1 MKLTESVATESVANS
16 PSATCPSLSSTARYD
31 KHVRRDDTHV
41 DTLCQLHTL
50 ALDKHVET
58 VETIHISVETMDMRV
73 EVLRKLCRVYTCC
86 AVSLHVVPCLYMLCI
101 HVVPCLYMLCIHV
114 VPCVYMLCR
123 VYTCCQTCPCLHVVQ
138 GALPCQSLPGQIN
151 PDELE
156 VKAVGGVV

>member
-1 MKLTESVATESVANS
+1 MWTLSVSFTH
-16 PSATCPSLSSTARYD
+16 SLSINT
-31 KHVRRDDTHV
+31 
-41 DTLCQLHTL
+41 CI
-50 ALDKHVET
+50 ET

-86 AVSLHVVPCLYMLCI
+86 AVSL